1 VQRAAPLEDSVP
13 RRSSEP
19 PEGDPVLKEFKEF
32 AMRGNVMD
40 MAVGIIIGAAFG
52 AIVTSVVN
60 DVLTP
65 PLGLLMGGV
74 DFANVFL
81 VLKEGVAPG
90 PYASLAAAKEAGAV
104 TINVGVFLNA
114 VISFLLVAFS
124 VFLLVK
130 GVNRMRRQEL
140 PPPAP
145 PNPQEVLL
153 GEIRDLLKSRSAV

>member
-1 VQRAAPLEDSVP
+1 
-13 RRSSEP
+13 
-19 PEGDPVLKEFKEF
+19 VLKEFREF

-52 AIVTSVVN
+52 AIVTSAVS

-74 DFANVFL
+74 DFGNVFL
-81 VLKEGVAPG
+81 VLKDGATPS

-104 TINVGVFLNA
+104 TINIGVFLNA

-130 GVNRMRRQEL
+130 GVNRMRRQEA

-153 GEIRDLLKSRSAV
+153 GEIRDLLKHRSVV